1 MNSVTQTF
9 RDHHRELANQ
19 LSNYVSQII
28 QGKPDADPQAFA
40 AFLKNDLLGHAAG
53 EEAALYPL
61 MDDILRAHGKPT
73 ATMSV
78 DHEYLTGYIEQI
90 QQVANELGRLAP
102 DAQTEMRSRL
112 ARLGVEVQ
120 AIFEMHLAKEERV
133 YLPLFE
139 KHLSLQEQ
147 QAVLDAMHEGGPAD
161 IKTSIDVRTI
171 IPAQRHPLIFQ
182 TFEGLAPGEAFELV
196 NDHNPKP
203 LYYQFAAE
211 RAGEFTWD
219 DIEQGP
225 RVWRVRIGKALS
237 KN

>member
-1 MNSVTQTF
+1 MNNVTQAF
-9 RDHHRELANQ
+9 REHHRALANQ
-19 LSNYVSQII
+19 LSGYVNQLV
-28 QGKPDADPQAFA
+28 GGTPDADPRGFA
-40 AFLKNDLLGHAAG
+40 AFLKNDLLPHAAG

-61 MDDILRAHGKPT
+61 MDEIVRAHGKPT

-78 DHEYLTGYIEQI
+78 DHEYISGYIDQI
-90 QQVANELGRLAP
+90 GLLSNALGTQAP
-102 DAQTEMRSRL
+102 DAQTATRARL
-112 ARLGVEVQ
+112 ARLGLELQ

-139 KHLSLQEQ
+139 QHLSLQAQ
-147 QAVLDAMHEGGPAD
+147 QQVLDAMHEGGPAQD
-161 IKTSIDVRTI
+161 EKSVDVRTI

-182 TFEGLAPGEAFELV
+182 TFEALAPGEAFELV

-219 DIEQGP
+219 ELEQGP
-225 RVWRVRIGKALS
+225 QVWRVRIGKAFD